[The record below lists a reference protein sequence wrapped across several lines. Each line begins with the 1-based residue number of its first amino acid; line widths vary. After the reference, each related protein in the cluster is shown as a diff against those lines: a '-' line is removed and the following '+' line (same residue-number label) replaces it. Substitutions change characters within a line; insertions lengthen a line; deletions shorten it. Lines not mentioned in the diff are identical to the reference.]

1 MRFLYS
7 RWRDGSA
14 TDEQRLEQ
22 LLKLFNYLVLQTSG
36 DVGYVVLDVD
46 PLDGAP
52 VLERLR
58 GIPETIRVRELW

>member
-1 MRFLYS
+1 
-7 RWRDGSA
+7 
-14 TDEQRLEQ
+14 
-22 LLKLFNYLVLQTSG
+22 LQTSG

-58 GIPETIRVRELW
+58 NIPETIRVRELW